1 MERFV
6 EPFLIHYS
14 EMSKANNHMIS
25 EAACSATAEILC
37 RVDRAAVLPHVSLVT
52 QALSACLGDAS
63 WPVRDASCVAAGSLL
78 RYYGPEAGS
87 DTCGLFLEVAST
99 HLKDA
104 IWSLRENAAIAICE
118 AMKSDDA
125 ALQARM
131 VQFTLEYLTEN
142 LDLAHRCPPPPKGR
156 VITFLSDKQAAALE
170 VSAELAR
177 QPREPTTKSVGPTV
191 WRQGGGWGCC
201 LDCMETRQGDV
212 YDTSSGALYLLREF
226 AGTSSFASRAC
237 AHLDKVWPLLRISG
251 GGGGGAEAKREKLQM
266 SVLKE
271 LPEIMTRLCA
281 ASLSAAVATSWRENS
296 SIVQAL
302 ASGSNQ
308 ALAIC
313 AEDCLAAVTQRCV
326 SFQQSGKN

>member
-1 MERFV
+1 MERFI
-6 EPFLIHYS
+6 EPFLTHYT

-25 EAACSATAEILC
+25 EAACSATAEILS
-37 RVDRAAVLPHVSLVT
+37 RIDRSAVLPHVPLVA

-78 RYYGPEAGS
+78 RYYGQEVSSATCEA
-87 DTCGLFLEVAST
+87 FLDVAST

-118 AMKSDDA
+118 AMKTSDA
-125 ALQARM
+125 GLQERM
-131 VQFTLEYLTEN
+131 VQFTLDYLTEN
-142 LDLAHRCPPPPKGR
+142 LDLAHRRPPPKGR

-170 VSAELAR
+170 ASAGQAQR
-177 QPREPTTKSVGPTV
+177 PGEPTATVGPSV

-226 AGTSSFASRAC
+226 AGTPPFAVQAC
-237 AHLDKVWPLLRISG
+237 SHLATLWRLLDNG
-251 GGGGGAEAKREKLQM
+251 MGNAAEAGAKKEKLQM

-271 LPEIMTRLCA
+271 VPEILTRLCA
-281 ASLSAAVATSWRENS
+281 ASLSAAAAASWREHRS
-296 SIVQAL
+296 AVQAL
-302 ASGSNQ
+302 ASGSCNR
-308 ALAIC
+308 ALSAC
-313 AEDCLAAVTQRCV
+313 AEDCLAACAALLP
-326 SFQQSGKN
+326 SA